1 MTRFILNGRVATPL
15 AVWTVAG
22 ILMVT
27 SVGCTGLGQKSPKD
41 WKMPWSK
48 KDKPPEPYPNP
59 VKMAATWTPDTLVQT
74 GRTPTRG
81 FGGRLFFY
89 DEKTRAVPVEGDLTV
104 HAFAENTDGSV
115 GEVKRY
121 HFTSEQFTQHF
132 SQSDLGASYSIW
144 IPWDAVG
151 GDQMRISL
159 VPSFKAASG
168 RLVQGETAL
177 VGLPGR
183 RKAVESIAK
192 KPDTAQ
198 MMVASR
204 DPSKSGLTTTTIPVR
219 RGLDRLATP
228 RSGTA
233 LAADAIVAARPYQGA
248 SGFNASGFDASGF
261 DAATG
266 GHAGQKFDPSY
277 PMYPD
282 LTKNVPPYDPS
293 LQSTPMPTAAVS
305 GATTGATTEAAFPGH
320 RPQRLGHQVVP
331 ASAEEPIR

>member
-1 MTRFILNGRVATPL
+1 MTRFKNNGHVAAPI
-15 AVWTVAG
+15 AIWMVAG
-22 ILMVT
+22 IVVLT
-27 SVGCTGLGQKSPKD
+27 SAGCTGLGKKSPSE

-104 HAFAENTDGSV
+104 HAFAENADGSV

-121 HFTSEQFTQHF
+121 HFTAEQFTQHF

-159 VPSFKAASG
+159 VPSFKAAGG

-183 RKAVESIAK
+183 RKSVESIAK
-192 KPDTAQ
+192 KPDPAQ
-198 MMVASR
+198 AMIASR

-219 RGLDRLATP
+219 RGFDLPPQSRPGIAM
-228 RSGTA
+228 
-233 LAADAIVAARPYQGA
+233 AAEAIAKSRPDHAVAAMDAVATNEPMQVWNPVSPPAEQPQDAMPHAETLRSA
-248 SGFNASGFDASGF
+248 SPRG
-261 DAATG
+261 
-266 GHAGQKFDPSY
+266 
-277 PMYPD
+277 
-282 LTKNVPPYDPS
+282 
-293 LQSTPMPTAAVS
+293 
-305 GATTGATTEAAFPGH
+305 AAFPER
-320 RPQRLGHQVVP
+320 RPQRLGQQVVP
-331 ASAEEPIR
+331 ASAEMPIR